1 VFLKK
6 IKEAIRFVEKM
17 FPIRAGSFNNFIAL
31 VRDNE
36 GPIEIETTF
45 DPETSLNTFAEN
57 PPAVVGL
64 RRGMVRLVSRTVE
77 GQGIVY
83 ERFCGF
89 VFELGEVEREKKI
102 YEEMQ
107 KQAKAF
113 IERITMKWPEIKIVN
128 MKQFLPERRGDF
140 LSGKKAMAFNNNK
153 QKNPVSMNFQVM
165 VCFGCPR

>member
-1 VFLKK
+1 MFLKK

-31 VRDNE
+31 VRENK

-45 DPETSLNTFAEN
+45 EPETSLNTFTES

-64 RRGMVRLVSRTVE
+64 RGMVRLISMTKE

-89 VFELGEVEREKKI
+89 MFAMGDLERENMV

-107 KQAKAF
+107 KQAKTF
-113 IERITMKWPEIKIVN
+113 IERIAMKWPEIKIVN
-128 MKQFLPERRGDF
+128 IKQFLPECRGDF
-140 LSGKKAMAFNNNK
+140 
-153 QKNPVSMNFQVM
+153 
-165 VCFGCPR
+165 